1 MACLDSG
8 FQRCLFAL
16 LASLGA
22 RPTGRQDVLVV
33 VHGAQD
39 SSVPRGQEAKQRQE
53 GAGLAVPFPDGD
65 QDCFLPPD

>member
-1 MACLDSG
+1 M
-8 FQRCLFAL
+8 
-16 LASLGA
+16 
-22 RPTGRQDVLVV
+22 VV